1 VTDHVDLDDL
11 DRALAEWRQ
20 GDCVVGEQWFIHR
33 FSPAQPLTAAAVDVA
48 ATSGGVDIFET
59 PEAGLVVL
67 SQTCDIVRRW
77 RERPFVVVAPLVAV
91 APDVA
96 KGIARGHRPR
106 YAFVPGVSSRG
117 LVADLDRSMT
127 VEKAVI
133 APSPRVRGCA
143 TEEDATRFAQAL
155 ARNRARFAFP
165 DDFSELVDGIHTR
178 LVEKHDKRTAEG
190 EALRN
195 LREIRIAAAPS
206 WDAKAVDLVFM
217 FIRDDDDPGFE
228 GTRWHEFLAKWLALV
243 PPRGRYR
250 SVDGLVIALG
260 DLSAREY
267 LASAQLDLDHVTS
280 RPAP

>member
-1 VTDHVDLDDL
+1 MTDRDNLDK
-11 DRALAEWRQ
+11 ALIEWRQ
-20 GDCVVGEQWFIHR
+20 GDCVVGETWFLHR
-33 FSPAQPLTAAAVDVA
+33 FSTAHPLTAAAAEVA
-48 ATSGGVDIFET
+48 AAADGVDIFET

-67 SQTCDIVRRW
+67 TQTCDIVRGW
-77 RERPFVVVAPLVAV
+77 RDRPFVVVAPLVPV
-91 APDVA
+91 AAHDL

-106 YAFVPGVSSRG
+106 YAFVPGVSSLG

-133 APSPRVRGCA
+133 ASRPRVRGCA
-143 TEEDATRFAQAL
+143 TEEDAMRFAQAL

-165 DDFSELVDGIHTR
+165 DDFSDLVADLHAR

-190 EALRN
+190 EALRS

-206 WDAKAVDLVFM
+206 WDAEAVDLVFM
-217 FIRDDDDPGFE
+217 FIRDDDDPGFD
-228 GTRWHEFLAKWLALV
+228 GTRWHEHLAKWLALV
-243 PPRGRYR
+243 PPQGRYR

-267 LASAQLDLDHVTS
+267 LAGAQLDLDHVTS

>member
-1 VTDHVDLDDL
+1 MTDHVDLDDL

-33 FSPAQPLTAAAVDVA
+33 FSPTQPLTAAAATA
-48 ATSGGVDIFET
+48 AADGVDIFET
-59 PEAGLVVL
+59 PEAGLVIL

-77 RERPFVVVAPLVAV
+77 RDRPFVVVAPLVAV
-91 APDVA
+91 TAHDL

-106 YAFVPGVSSRG
+106 YAFVPGVSPIG

-127 VEKAVI
+127 IEKTVI
-133 APSPRVRGCA
+133 ASHPRVRGCA
-143 TEEDATRFAQAL
+143 TEEDVSRFAQAL
-155 ARNRARFAFP
+155 ARNKARFAFP

-217 FIRDDDDPGFE
+217 FIRDEDDPGFD
-228 GTRWHEFLAKWLALV
+228 GTGWHESLAKWLALV